1 MAVKEKRGLGIGLEA
16 LFGPELQMLQEE
28 KDLLT
33 LPISKVEP
41 RIDQP
46 RDHFDEERLQDLAAS
61 ISRHGLI
68 QPVIVRRLD
77 SGVYQIIAGE
87 RRWRAARL
95 AGLSE
100 IPVRVLRADDRSVSE
115 LALVENLQREDL
127 NPMEEARGYQK
138 LMQDYSLTQE
148 EAAAGV
154 GKSRSAVA
162 NALRLLN
169 LSAPVSEMVE
179 SGILS
184 AGHARTLLSLEDP
197 VLQKKAADQVLAKTL
212 SVRKTEQLVS
222 RLKKEA
228 AKEAV
233 EPAAG
238 SDEVDYAATLSEELS
253 SVLGRRVSLSEK
265 NNRGKIE
272 LFYDNADDREALI
285 AVLRALK
292 KEAPVVLKAVQRRIA
307 KKRRFQYRRRISC
320 WTSDSS
326 GKIRTSSRKTSVRN
340 FRTPSCPWWTRSLSW
355 MPKTVPPSPRPAIS
369 ALRRTS

>member
-16 LFGPELQMLQEE
+16 LFGTDLQMLQEE
-28 KDLLT
+28 DIIS

-41 RIDQP
+41 WQDQP

-68 QPVIVRRLD
+68 QPVIVRKLD

-95 AGLSE
+95 AGLTE
-100 IPVRVLRADDRSVSE
+100 IPVRVLRADDQSVAE

-138 LMQDYSLTQE
+138 LMQNYSLTQE

-169 LSAPVSEMVE
+169 LSSPVMEMVE
-179 SGILS
+179 TGVLS
-184 AGHARTLLSLEDP
+184 AGHARTLLALENP
-197 VLQKKAADQVLAKTL
+197 ELQNRAADQVLAKTL
-212 SVRKTEQLVS
+212 SVRKTEQMVS

-228 AKEAV
+228 DREA
-233 EPAAG
+233 EEKPE
-238 SDEVDYAATLSEELS
+238 SDSAVDTVDYAAALSEELS
-253 SVLGRRVSLSEK
+253 SVLGRRVALTEK

-285 AVLRALK
+285 AVLRALQK
-292 KEAPVVLKAVQRRIA
+292 
-307 KKRRFQYRRRISC
+307 
-320 WTSDSS
+320 
-326 GKIRTSSRKTSVRN
+326 
-340 FRTPSCPWWTRSLSW
+340 
-355 MPKTVPPSPRPAIS
+355 
-369 ALRRTS
+369 

>member
-16 LFGPELQMLQEE
+16 LFGTDLQMLQEE
-28 KDLLT
+28 EIVS
-33 LPISKVEP
+33 LPISRVEP
-41 RIDQP
+41 RPEQP

-61 ISRHGLI
+61 IARHGLI
-68 QPVIVRRLD
+68 QPVIVRRLN

-95 AGLSE
+95 AGLTE
-100 IPVRVLRADDRSVSE
+100 IPVRVLRADDQNVAE

-154 GKSRSAVA
+154 GKSRSTVA

-169 LSAPVSEMVE
+169 LCEPVSEMVE

-197 VLQKKAADQVLAKTL
+197 VLQKRAADQVLAKTL
-212 SVRKTEQLVS
+212 SVRKTEQMVS

-228 AKEAV
+228 SREAV
-233 EPAAG
+233 EKI
-238 SDEVDYAATLSEELS
+238 SDTELVDYASALSEELS
-253 SVLGRRVSLSEK
+253 SVLGRKVSLSEK

-272 LFYDNADDREALI
+272 LYYDNADDREALI
-285 AVLRALK
+285 SVLR
-292 KEAPVVLKAVQRRIA
+292 
-307 KKRRFQYRRRISC
+307 
-320 WTSDSS
+320 
-326 GKIRTSSRKTSVRN
+326 
-340 FRTPSCPWWTRSLSW
+340 SLHH
-355 MPKTVPPSPRPAIS
+355 
-369 ALRRTS
+369 

>member
-272 LFYDNADDREALI
+272 LFYDHADDREALI

-292 KEAPVVLKAVQRRIA
+292 K
-307 KKRRFQYRRRISC
+307 
-320 WTSDSS
+320 
-326 GKIRTSSRKTSVRN
+326 
-340 FRTPSCPWWTRSLSW
+340 
-355 MPKTVPPSPRPAIS
+355 
-369 ALRRTS
+369 

>member
-1 MAVKEKRGLGIGLEA
+1 
-16 LFGPELQMLQEE
+16 MLQEE

-233 EPAAG
+233 EPTVG

-292 KEAPVVLKAVQRRIA
+292 K
-307 KKRRFQYRRRISC
+307 
-320 WTSDSS
+320 
-326 GKIRTSSRKTSVRN
+326 
-340 FRTPSCPWWTRSLSW
+340 
-355 MPKTVPPSPRPAIS
+355 
-369 ALRRTS
+369 